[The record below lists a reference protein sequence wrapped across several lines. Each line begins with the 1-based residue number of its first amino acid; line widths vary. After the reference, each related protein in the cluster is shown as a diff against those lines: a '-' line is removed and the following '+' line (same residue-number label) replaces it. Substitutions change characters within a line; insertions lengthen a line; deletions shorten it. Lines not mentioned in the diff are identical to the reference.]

1 MLGEFYDTLILAVN
15 ESGTFQIQ
23 TIITDSVIGET
34 LNYSLTTTETRLI
47 DLLNKLN
54 HNIKLDL
61 MFDILSDT
69 EDYIRKLKERYYE
82 QI

>member
-1 MLGEFYDTLILAVN
+1 MLVEFHDTLILAVD
-15 ESGTFQIQ
+15 ESGAFQIQ
-23 TIITDSVIGET
+23 TIITDSVIGDT

-61 MFDILSDT
+61 IFNLLSDI
-69 EDYIRKLKERYYE
+69 EDYIEKLKGE
-82 QI
+82 IL